1 MVTHFFRFETPLETR
16 IEYLTLAVGNAKSH
30 PVSGNGQYESA
41 ISFLT
46 DLEEKLDVAQVQ
58 LELYNLLFPR
68 INEPGEWGAKIKL
81 LSKGLYNVTQVCL
94 PPATLSISVNTHL
107 LSAVPRV
114 CRTIEPPHHEA
125 TDLPRLGTSR

>member
-1 MVTHFFRFETPLETR
+1 MIRFEIPLDTR

-30 PVSGNGQYESA
+30 PVSAGDQYESA

-46 DLEEKLDVAQVQ
+46 DMEEKLEVAQVQ

-81 LSKGLYNVTQVCL
+81 LSKGLYNITDVCQ
-94 PPATLSISVNTHL
+94 LSFVFGD
-107 LSAVPRV
+107 RY
-114 CRTIEPPHHEA
+114 
-125 TDLPRLGTSR
+125 